1 MNNGIVIL
9 LSDKFFSPV
18 VFWVVLLSEIPLI
31 FSQLIFGH
39 FVHHKLNNG
48 TMKK

>member
-9 LSDKFFSPV
+9 LSDKFFPPV

-31 FSQLIFGH
+31 FSQLIFAH
-39 FVHHKLNNG
+39 FVHYKL
-48 TMKK
+48 KK